1 MSEIESFSPVREQA
15 LVAALDEILPASAD
29 GRLPAGGFMV
39 AAGLLERTF
48 SILPDMRVPIAF
60 GLDALDR
67 AAAARGRGPF
77 AALDADERR
86 AVLDEV
92 SAADPGFLPT
102 LMFLA
107 YVSYYADPGVLAG
120 IGFEPRPPHPGGYS
134 MAPNDLG
141 LLDPVRARGR
151 IWREA

>member
-1 MSEIESFSPVREQA
+1 MAEGEAFSPDRERA
-15 LVAALDEILPASAD
+15 LVAALDEILPASGD

-77 AALDADERR
+77 AALGPEDRR
-86 AVLDEV
+86 AVLDEN
-92 SAADPGFLPT
+92 AGADPAFLPT

-107 YVSYYADPGVLAG
+107 YVSYYADPGVLRG
-120 IGFEPRPPHPGGYS
+120 IGFEPRPPHPEGYA
-134 MAPNDLG
+134 MAPSDPA
-141 LLDPVRARGR
+141 LLDAVRARGR